1 MSVLDE
7 IVAGARA
14 DMRRR
19 ERETGLEVL
28 IHRVRS
34 MPPTR
39 DAVAALLRPGV
50 QVIAEVKRRSPS
62 KGALADVP
70 DPADLA
76 AAYES
81 GGAAAVSVLTEGR
94 RFGGTQADLRA
105 VRDRVGVPVLCKDF
119 LVTPY
124 QLWEARACGADL
136 ALLIVAALSRGELV
150 DLIGLAGRI
159 GPTPL
164 VEVHDRRELDL
175 ALSAGARVIGVNARD
190 LRTLRID
197 RSVFERLAPH
207 IPDDVVKVAESGV
220 RGPDDVL
227 GHAAHGA
234 DAVLVGEHLV
244 THGSPADA
252 VASLLAARPAPLS
265 VPRRVSR

>member
-76 AAYES
+76 ATYES

-150 DLIGLAGRI
+150 DLIGLGRAYRADAAGR
-159 GPTPL
+159 G
-164 VEVHDRRELDL
+164 
-175 ALSAGARVIGVNARD
+175 
-190 LRTLRID
+190 
-197 RSVFERLAPH
+197 
-207 IPDDVVKVAESGV
+207 
-220 RGPDDVL
+220 
-227 GHAAHGA
+227 
-234 DAVLVGEHLV
+234 
-244 THGSPADA
+244 
-252 VASLLAARPAPLS
+252 ARPARTGPGAVLRGARH
-265 VPRRVSR
+265 RRQRP